1 MTKNNVV
8 EEKNET
14 TNVQITPPISK
25 ELKKKGKVMKSKR
38 ERLTTFIMQAPLTIW
53 TILFILAPFCLLAY
67 MSFMTKGPLGIV
79 QYTPTIENYK
89 EIFNPVYAD
98 VIKQSLVVAGWT
110 TLLTVLMGYPLSNF
124 IAKVRAKTASLLT
137 VFLMLPLWVSGLVV
151 LYSFV
156 ILLNNSGLINTF
168 LMNIGLIKEPL
179 QLLYNNFAT
188 VVGMIYMFLPFA
200 VLPMYSS
207 IEKLDR
213 GLIEASKDLGAGPVK
228 TFFNVTLPLTSPGIF
243 AAVILTFIPCIG
255 YYMVMD
261 MLGGGTSLLI
271 GNLIYRQFTISRNWP
286 FGAAL
291 SMVLALVI
299 FLMVFIYTKLGG
311 DLDDLGA

>member
-1 MTKNNVV
+1 MKKSS
-8 EEKNET
+8 EELKA
-14 TNVQITPPISK
+14 
-25 ELKKKGKVMKSKR
+25 LKKKGRIMKSKR
-38 ERLTTFIMQAPLTIW
+38 ERLTTFVMQAPLTIW
-53 TILFILAPFCLLAY
+53 TVLFVLAPFCLLAF
-67 MSFMTKGPLGIV
+67 MSFMTKGPLGII
-79 QYTPTIENYK
+79 QYTPTLDNYK

-98 VIKQSLVVAGWT
+98 VIEQSLVIAGWT
-110 TLLTVLMGYPLSNF
+110 TALTILLGYPLANF
-124 IAKVRAKTASLLT
+124 IAKVKSKTSSLLT
-137 VFLMLPLWVSGLVV
+137 ILLMLPLWVSGLVV

-168 LMNIGLIKEPL
+168 LQNIGVLSEPL
-179 QLLYNNFAT
+179 QLLYNNFAII
-188 VVGMIYMFLPFA
+188 VGMIYMFLPFA

-213 GLIEASKDLGAGPVK
+213 GLIEASKDLGAGPIK

-255 YYMVMD
+255 YYMVTD
-261 MLGGGTSLLI
+261 MLGGGTSLMI
-271 GNLIYRQFTISRNWP
+271 GNLIYRQFTISRDWP

-291 SMVLALVI
+291 SMVLALII
-299 FLMVFIYTKLGG
+299 FLMVVIYTKLGG